1 MTLLF
6 KLPTAPP
13 SKLPL
18 DFSVSMLYTGTV
30 LIWCGFVPEYADPAD
45 YQDLPQ
51 VMAMPSYPDSGSMA
65 IIGDTLVV
73 KFWGG

>member
-1 MTLLF
+1 
-6 KLPTAPP
+6 
-13 SKLPL
+13 
-18 DFSVSMLYTGTV
+18 MLYTGTV